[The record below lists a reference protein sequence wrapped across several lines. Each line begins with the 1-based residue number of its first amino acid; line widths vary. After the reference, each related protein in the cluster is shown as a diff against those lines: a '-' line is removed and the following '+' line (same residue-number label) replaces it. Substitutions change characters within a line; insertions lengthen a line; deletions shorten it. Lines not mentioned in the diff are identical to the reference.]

1 MIKELLLA
9 AFIGGILGLGVT
21 GGYLTLKNKNLST
34 NQPIITEPTLV
45 PTQTETNPNQEATQ
59 TIDGIQINSPEN
71 NSLLS
76 TTKTNIIGITKPE
89 SHIIIAT
96 NDDSFVGQADD
107 QGKFDIAI
115 ELDAGLNLV
124 KISSI
129 DSDGNQKDTEINIT
143 YSTAK
148 I

>member
-9 AFIGGILGLGVT
+9 AFIGGILGLGIT
-21 GGYLTLKNKNLST
+21 GGYITLKNKNVQT
-34 NQPIITEPTLV
+34 NQTVISEPTLV
-45 PTQTETNPNQEATQ
+45 PTQTETNSESADNQI
-59 TIDGIQINSPEN
+59 IDSIQINSPED
-71 NSLLS
+71 NSLIS
-76 TTKTNIIGITKPE
+76 AAKTTISGKCSAN

-96 NDDSFVGQADD
+96 ASDSFVGEADD
-107 QGKFDIAI
+107 QGNFEIPI
-115 ELDAGLNLV
+115 EVDAGLNLI

-129 DSDGNQKDTEINIT
+129 DSNGDQKDTEINIT